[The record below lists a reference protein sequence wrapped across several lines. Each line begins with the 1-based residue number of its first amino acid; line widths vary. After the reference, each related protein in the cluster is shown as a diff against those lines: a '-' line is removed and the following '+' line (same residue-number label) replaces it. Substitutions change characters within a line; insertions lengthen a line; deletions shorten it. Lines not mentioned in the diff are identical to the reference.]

1 MRILMSYREPTGT
14 TTFVS
19 TNKDMPFQG
28 SNEEIAYWVLA
39 NKVSDTFGGTPATV
53 AEIYHQVARPMGL
66 SSIET
71 SEVVKKAKKL
81 GYLRN
86 A

>member
-28 SNEEIAYWVLA
+28 SNEEMAYWVLA
-39 NKVSDTFGGTPATV
+39 NKISNTFGDAPVTV
-53 AEIYHQVARPMGL
+53 AEIYHQVTGPIGL

-71 SEVVKKAKKL
+71 SQLVKKARRT